1 MSSVDVAVSAFKE
14 MEPEDLRAL
23 SVIEVNM
30 SRYRFVPE
38 EMLRGPSELPTKEV
52 TYRLRRLDRLG
63 LIIRSTGSY
72 VGYALNRA
80 GYDCLAINALVKGEI
95 IEAIGKPLG
104 VGKEADV
111 YDALAPDGERVAAK
125 FHHLG
130 RISFR
135 QSRRLRGYIGDRRH
149 ISWLYRSRLAA

>member
-80 GYDCLAINALVKGEI
+80 GYDCLEVSPFGSYQLQAV
-95 IEAIGKPLG
+95 
-104 VGKEADV
+104 
-111 YDALAPDGERVAAK
+111 
-125 FHHLG
+125 
-130 RISFR
+130 
-135 QSRRLRGYIGDRRH
+135 
-149 ISWLYRSRLAA
+149 